1 MRLELSNPLLF
12 LTFMDVQD
20 APLVVGVEE
29 NEEER
34 GKLLSIIIPL
44 QLH

>member
-1 MRLELSNPLLF
+1 LLF

-20 APLVVGVEE
+20 APQDAPLVVGVEE
-29 NEEER
+29 DEEDR